1 MREKILEQYSFE
13 VDSKK
18 VKVTIMEVLEDDS
31 KEPIYYAKSDFKNV
45 FGVGKTLEEAKRNCE
60 SAVSLKNDI
69 VKGKVKLMKTDEAEK
84 LAKQYFMSYF
94 KEKNISQD
102 IAKNLCSSSTTEGKD
117 YILEVEYLDKS
128 AINEIKQA
136 LFETFPELM
145 ATIRV
150 DRETGVVTLSEAS
163 GVKW

>member
-13 VDSKK
+13 IESKK
-18 VKVTIMEVLEDDS
+18 VNVTIMEVFEDGS

-45 FGVGKTLEEAKRNCE
+45 FGIGKTLEEARRKCE

-69 VKGKVKLMKTDEAEK
+69 ITGKVKLIKTDEAEK

-128 AINEIKQA
+128 AISEINQA
-136 LFETFPELM
+136 LFETFPEPI

-150 DRETGVVTLSEAS
+150 DRETGVVTLTEAP